1 MTDKPIPVPALTKTP
16 LIDSHSHI
24 EADDFDADR
33 DAMIAR
39 MQAANVVA
47 AVVVACDEEDV
58 PRQEALLKAHPGVV
72 FGAWG
77 LHPEYEDKPETSV
90 ERIIEHCSRPGI
102 VAVGET
108 GLDYYWCQEPRD
120 WQQKR
125 FRMHIEAAR
134 TLQKPLIIHA
144 RDSEADALDILI
156 DEHAGDMG
164 FVMHCYSS
172 DLETSLRVVDAGGLV
187 SFTGSLTFKRN
198 DALREVCRGLPLE
211 KIMLETDSPYMAPV
225 PVRGR
230 RCEPTFI
237 PYIAKVAS
245 EVYGVDIEEDARVTT
260 STAIN
265 FFRLPL
271 ALPV

>member
-120 WQQKR
+120 W
-125 FRMHIEAAR
+125 
-134 TLQKPLIIHA
+134 
-144 RDSEADALDILI
+144 
-156 DEHAGDMG
+156 
-164 FVMHCYSS
+164 
-172 DLETSLRVVDAGGLV
+172 
-187 SFTGSLTFKRN
+187 
-198 DALREVCRGLPLE
+198 
-211 KIMLETDSPYMAPV
+211 
-225 PVRGR
+225 
-230 RCEPTFI
+230 
-237 PYIAKVAS
+237 
-245 EVYGVDIEEDARVTT
+245 
-260 STAIN
+260 
-265 FFRLPL
+265 
-271 ALPV
+271 